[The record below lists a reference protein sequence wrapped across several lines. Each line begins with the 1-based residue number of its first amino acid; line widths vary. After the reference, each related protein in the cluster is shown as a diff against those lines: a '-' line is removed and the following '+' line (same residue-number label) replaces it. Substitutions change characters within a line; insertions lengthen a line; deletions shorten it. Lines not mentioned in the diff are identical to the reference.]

1 MQKYNRSINIY
12 IVEMLMFFLLHI
24 LYADENCS
32 QREYRHTIFWAIFF
46 TCAVLAVRFG
56 VKERKKALFIYCM
69 IPFLATYCIG
79 KNTRTLAFGFLIY
92 LITDIM
98 FSVVMEERI
107 SLFFIVATNIS
118 FVCSLVFY
126 YDMVTTMIPMPYFW
140 LVVLCTNAG
149 LLSCAYV
156 SHEYSKRQEE
166 NEHQNEQLLKA
177 QVSKDEFLANMSHE
191 IRTPMNSVCG
201 MTELMLRDTTLSDE
215 SREYAQSIQSAGK
228 SLLGIINDILDFSKI
243 ESGKMQLNNEPYNFC
258 SMLNDII
265 VLAMARK
272 GNKNLE
278 LIIDCDPNIP
288 SELIGDDL
296 RIKQVIINLMT
307 NAIKFTEE
315 GAVLLK
321 IRKRDTATG
330 INLTVSVKDTGI
342 GIKQQ
347 NIEKLFQSF
356 QQVDTKKNR
365 KIEGTGLGLAICQR
379 IVDMMD
385 GFFCVESEY
394 GKGSEF
400 RFTIPQRI
408 HKETP
413 CIQIQEA
420 DKMEALTYLAITR
433 YENEQTNLWY
443 RKLFAHLMKDL
454 GVKTTEYLDIDE
466 FQRGME
472 GKNPETVM
480 AFTAYE
486 EYLSAQE
493 YFDKLSETYSVVVV
507 MDKEIRQQL
516 PAGIKVLYKPFY
528 ALSIANVINH
538 KKNYLTSQNEVEKE
552 VFIAPKAKVLV
563 VDDNPMNLKVTKGL
577 LGPYQVQTT
586 LVQSGQEAI
595 NLVEKQKFDLI
606 FMDHMMPGMDGVE
619 AAEHI
624 RNFGGWRSEV
634 PIVALTAN
642 AIEGVR
648 EMFISKGFQDFVA
661 KPIEISQL
669 ERALKKWIP
678 QEYIMRNESVIGKI
692 VKDDKI
698 LSRVNFQVID
708 KEVALSYFDGREENY
723 IEALRTYLELG
734 EENISMLQMCYK
746 IKAWQDYTVKVHAL
760 KSTSL
765 TVGAVALSELARDME
780 EAAGKQDEE
789 FVKKHQAQLVEMYRE
804 VLKDIQEHLPKEEQN
819 QIEQIEI
826 STEELKERFDELA
839 KALEEFDVE
848 VALEKIDELKVF
860 CYEGHAMEL
869 CMQKTQKAVD
879 GFDFEEAKMQL
890 ASVRERIFT

>member
-24 LYADENCS
+24 FYAKGNCS
-32 QREYRHTIFWAIFF
+32 QNEYHHTIFWVIFF
-46 TCAVLAVRFG
+46 TCIVLAVRIG
-56 VKERKKALFIYCM
+56 VKSRKRALFIYCM
-69 IPFLATYCIG
+69 MPFLATFFIG
-79 KNTRTLAFGFLIY
+79 INTRTLAFGFLIY

-98 FSVVMEERI
+98 FSVVMEKKI

-118 FVCSLVFY
+118 FVFNLVFY
-126 YDMVTTMIPMPYFW
+126 YDMMTVMIPMPYFW
-140 LVVLCTNAG
+140 LVILCTNAG

-166 NEHQNEQLLKA
+166 NERQNEQLLKA

-201 MTELMLRDTTLSDE
+201 MTELMLRDTTLSEE

-272 GNKNLE
+272 GEKKLE
-278 LIIDCDPNIP
+278 MIIDCDPNIP

-315 GAVLLK
+315 GAVLLR

-385 GFFCVESEY
+385 GFFYVDSEY

-400 RFTIPQRI
+400 RFTIPQKV

-413 CIQIQEA
+413 CIAISEA
-420 DKMEALTYLAITR
+420 DKMEALTYLCVTK
-433 YENEQTNLWY
+433 YDNEQTNIWY
-443 RKLFAHLMKDL
+443 RKLFSHLANEM
-454 GVKTTEYLDIDE
+454 GVKTTEYLNMEE
-466 FQRGME
+466 FQQDLKK
-472 GKNPETVM
+472 KNPEKVVV
-480 AFTAYE
+480 FTAYE
-486 EYLSAQE
+486 EYLSAKE
-493 YFDKLSETYSVVVV
+493 YFEELAKKYNVVVV
-507 MDKEIRQQL
+507 MDKEIKTQM
-516 PAGIKVLYKPFY
+516 PSDIKILYKPFY
-528 ALSIANVINH
+528 ALSIANVMNH
-538 KKNYLTSQNEVEKE
+538 KKNYVISQNEIEKE
-552 VFIAPKAKVLV
+552 VFTAPKAKILV

-624 RNFGGWRSEV
+624 RKFGGWRADV

-648 EMFISKGFQDFVA
+648 EMFITKGFQDFVA

-669 ERALKKWIP
+669 ERTLKKWIP
-678 QEYIMRNESVIGKI
+678 QEYIIRNESVTGKI
-692 VKDDKI
+692 VQDDKI
-698 LSRVNFQVID
+698 LSDINFREID
-708 KEVALSYFDGREENY
+708 KDAALPYFDGREENY
-723 IEALRTYLELG
+723 IEALQTYLELG
-734 EENISMLQMCYK
+734 EENISMLQLYYK
-746 IKAWQDYTVKVHAL
+746 VKAWQDYTVKVHAL

-765 TVGAVALSELARDME
+765 TVGAVRLSELAREME
-780 EAAGKQDEE
+780 DAASRQEEE
-789 FVKKHQAQLVEMYRE
+789 FIKAHQMELVELYRS
-804 VLKDIQEHLPKEEQN
+804 VLADIQEHLPKEEQG

-826 STEELKERFDELA
+826 SQEELQERISELME
-839 KALEEFDVE
+839 ALEEFDVE
-848 VALEKIDELKVF
+848 VALEKIEELKMF
-860 CYEGHAMEL
+860 CCNGNPMEL

-879 GFDFEEAKMQL
+879 GFDFEEAKIQL
-890 ASVRERIFT
+890 ASVEERMFA